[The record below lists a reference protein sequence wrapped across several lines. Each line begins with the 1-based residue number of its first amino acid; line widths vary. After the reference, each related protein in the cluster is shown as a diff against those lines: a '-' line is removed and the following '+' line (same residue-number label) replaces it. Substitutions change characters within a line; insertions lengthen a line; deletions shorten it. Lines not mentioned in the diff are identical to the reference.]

1 MEKKAYKRRIVINN
15 MVTKIIEIERPK
27 LKDPLFIQGLPGIG
41 HVGRIAAGYLA
52 EEIKAKKFAELI
64 SSHFMPFV
72 LLHENSETHLLK
84 YEFFYWK
91 AKEKEQRDL
100 IIMVGDMQSADPE
113 GHYEITEEVLKY
125 LKELGVKE
133 AITLGGLN
141 VGEIVE
147 SPKVIGA
154 TNDEKLIEKYKD
166 YGIEFVAGIRAGTII
181 GAAGLLLGLGK
192 YYGIKGICLL
202 GETAG
207 IPIIPDHKGAE
218 AVLNVLLKILNLKI
232 DLTKLKKRVKEME
245 NFVKR
250 LEEIQKRAL
259 LQIVAPKAEEE
270 KLTYIG

>member
-1 MEKKAYKRRIVINN
+1 MEKETYKRKFIIIN
-15 MVTKIIEIERPK
+15 MATRIIEIERPK
-27 LKDPLFIQGLPGIG
+27 LKNPLFIQGLPGIG

-91 AKEKEQRDL
+91 AEKEGQRDL

-113 GHYEITEEVLKY
+113 GHYEIAEEVLKY

-166 YGIEFVAGIRAGTII
+166 YGIEFVAGVRAGTII

-218 AVLNVLLKILNLKI
+218 ALINVLLKILNLKI

-250 LEEIQKRAL
+250 LEEMQKKAF
-259 LQIVAPKAEEE
+259 LQIGPKVEEE

>member
-1 MEKKAYKRRIVINN
+1 

-27 LKDPLFIQGLPGIG
+27 LKNPLFIQGLPGIG

-72 LLHENSETHLLK
+72 LLHETSETHLLK

-91 AKEKEQRDL
+91 AKKKEQRDL
-100 IIMVGDMQSADPE
+100 IIMVGDMQSIDPE
-113 GHYEITEEVLKY
+113 GHYEIAEEVLKY

-141 VGEIVE
+141 VGEIIE

-154 TNDEKLIEKYKD
+154 SNDVELIKKYKD
-166 YGIEFVAGIRAGTII
+166 YGIEFAAGIRAGTII

-207 IPIIPDHKGAE
+207 IPIIPDHRSAE
-218 AVLNVLLKILNLKI
+218 AVLNILLKILNLKI
-232 DLTKLKKRVKEME
+232 DLSKLKKRVKEME
-245 NFVKR
+245 NFVKKV
-250 LEEIQKRAL
+250 EEIHRKAL
-259 LQIVAPKAEEE
+259 AQMPVKPPEEE